1 MAKINLEMGFLFLY
15 EWLPLFETLGE
26 ADAGRLMLALIRR
39 QKDGEAYPSFGNPL
53 LEAYAK
59 VIDATIVRRLQGIG
73 KKGDYFEATPLPT
86 SPPTS
91 PPTSLPTTPPA
102 SPPASLPASLPT
114 SLPAY
119 PPASPPSEA
128 KRSVAEKSED
138 KRNNILSSSE
148 SSVACGDGEG
158 DKGKGRSRREELDRY
173 FDEFWAIYPRK
184 VGKISAK
191 RAFDRISP
199 SRELVDEMISAVEH
213 QRRSE
218 QWTRDG
224 GRFIPHPATWLGRE
238 QWNDELI
245 TPDFGI
251 YYPPREDD
259 LADLFGGLELKK
271 GK

>member
-39 QKDGEAYPSFGNPL
+39 QKDGEPYPSFGNTL
-53 LEAYAK
+53 LEAYAR

-73 KKGDYFEATPLPT
+73 KKGDCLDAPT

-91 PPTSLPTTPPA
+91 PPAYP
-102 SPPASLPASLPT
+102 PASLPT
-114 SLPAY
+114 SPPAY

-128 KRSVAEKSED
+128 KRSVAEKSVD
-138 KRNNILSSSE
+138 KRNNNLSSSE
-148 SSVACGDGEG
+148 SIVTGGDGVG
-158 DKGKGRSRREELDRY
+158 DKERKRSVKEANNAL

-184 VGKISAK
+184 VGKTSA
-191 RAFDRISP
+191 RRIFDRISP
-199 SRELVDEMISAVEH
+199 SRELVDEMISAVDH
-213 QRRSE
+213 QSRSE

-238 QWNDELI
+238 GWNDELI

-251 YYPPREDD
+251 YYPPRVDD
-259 LADLFGGLELKK
+259 LADLFGDLELKK

>member
-15 EWLPLFETLGE
+15 EWLPLFETLSDS
-26 ADAGRLMLALIRR
+26 DAGRLMLALIRR

-91 PPTSLPTTPPA
+91 PPA
-102 SPPASLPASLPT
+102 SPPAY
-114 SLPAY
+114 LPAY
-119 PPASPPSEA
+119 LPASPPSEA

-148 SSVACGDGEG
+148 SFVAGGDGEG
-158 DKGKGRSRREELDRY
+158 DKGKVGSRKEELNRY

-191 RAFDRISP
+191 RTFDRIAP
-199 SRELVDEMISAVEH
+199 SRELLDEMISAVDH
-213 QRRSE
+213 QSRCD

-238 QWNDELI
+238 GWNDEL
-245 TPDFGI
+245 TDVDFGI

-259 LADLFGGLELKK
+259 LADLFGGLDVKK